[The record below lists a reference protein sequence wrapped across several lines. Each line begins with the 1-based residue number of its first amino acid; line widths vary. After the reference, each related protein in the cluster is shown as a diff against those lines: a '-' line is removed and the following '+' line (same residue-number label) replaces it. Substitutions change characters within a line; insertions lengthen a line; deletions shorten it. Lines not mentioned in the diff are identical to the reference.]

1 MPLRVEPD
9 HVYFPIKAGNNVD
22 PDNVTSP
29 GTKPAVQKS
38 IEATHLRP
46 VAAVHSDV
54 PQVQST
60 EFASLPSVVVQT
72 VVGKRRFDTGIE
84 LDPSTEPCFGT
95 LSTELVYIEACSKL
109 TPIAYGSKGG
119 SECIACATG
128 NLDEPRWFKKGF
140 VLS

>member
-1 MPLRVEPD
+1 M
-9 HVYFPIKAGNNVD
+9 
-22 PDNVTSP
+22 SS
-29 GTKPAVQKS
+29 GTIARGVSGAVCNS
-38 IEATHLRP
+38 CLGVPSHLRP

-54 PQVQST
+54 PEVQST
-60 EFASLPSVVVQT
+60 EFASLPSVVIQT

-128 NLDEPRWFKKGF
+128 NLDEPRFCM
-140 VLS
+140 S